1 MTGKVMS
8 RFRRPERISVVGIVL
23 WALRIA
29 VIVGVVTGAIATLTS
44 TNLTGANWRDLVIFG
59 VAQGSVY
66 ALIAL
71 GYTLV
76 YGVLFMINFAH
87 GEVFMAGAFTAFFAA
102 QGLDEAGILNQQPL
116 FAMAIILAVSML
128 TSMITA
134 VLLERI
140 AYRPLRNA
148 PRLVPLITA
157 IGASLVLQYSF
168 RGFYGSSVRAY
179 PSVDIF
185 SGTITILGIPFLKS
199 QLLVIVTAAVL
210 MLALYYFVERTR
222 TGRSMRAVSE
232 DKEVAAMMG
241 INVDRVI
248 VTTFAIG
255 GLLAGAAGILYAL
268 IFNQV
273 FFLMGFVPGIKAFTA
288 AVLGGIGSIP
298 GAMLGGLTLGVL
310 ESVGPF
316 LLLSGFGVPSPNQ
329 LKDVIAFSMLVL
341 VLIFRPTGL
350 LGKSS
355 VERG

>member
-1 MTGKVMS
+1 MDLFFGQ
-8 RFRRPERISVVGIVL
+8 L
-23 WALRIA
+23 QN
-29 VIVGVVTGAIATLTS
+29 GVVLGAL
-44 TNLTGANWRDLVIFG
+44 
-59 VAQGSVY
+59 Y

-71 GYTLV
+71 GYTMV
-76 YGVLFMINFAH
+76 YGIIQLINFAH
-87 GEVFMAGAFTAFFAA
+87 GEIFMVGAFGALSVFTWGSL
-102 QGLDEAGILNQQPL
+102 QGTTTWVALPL
-116 FAMAIILAVSML
+116 MLVGAVIVSV
-128 TSMITA
+128 TTA
-134 VLLERI
+134 VLAERF

-185 SGTITILGIPFLKS
+185 RGTIIIFDVPIFKA

-210 MLALYYFVERTR
+210 MLGLYYFVERTR

>member
-1 MTGKVMS
+1 
-8 RFRRPERISVVGIVL
+8 
-23 WALRIA
+23 
-29 VIVGVVTGAIATLTS
+29 
-44 TNLTGANWRDLVIFG
+44 
-59 VAQGSVY
+59 
-66 ALIAL
+66 
-71 GYTLV
+71 
-76 YGVLFMINFAH
+76 
-87 GEVFMAGAFTAFFAA
+87 
-102 QGLDEAGILNQQPL
+102 
-116 FAMAIILAVSML
+116 ML